1 MLTEINGVYSRNNLL
16 KVKDGTYAVDFDEYE
31 LVETHWIALYVNG
44 DNVTYSD
51 SFWVKDISIEIKNS

>member
-51 SFWVKDISIEIKNS
+51 SF